1 MRWDPRSGSTNREN
15 MSLLIILRTDK
26 FDVNAETP
34 ISEENPYRGESILQ
48 WLAARGPNE
57 LAVENISSG
66 GAGWESSIDFRG
78 ASSVVSTS
86 VSGADEGDTGLDR
99 EWQIQISKV
108 VPVLKALMGGSKVKA
123 DDTLVTYL
131 LALFARE
138 PAFRDVRIG

>member
-1 MRWDPRSGSTNREN
+1 M
-15 MSLLIILRTDK
+15 
-26 FDVNAETP
+26 
-34 ISEENPYRGESILQ
+34 
-48 WLAARGPNE
+48 
-57 LAVENISSG
+57 
-66 GAGWESSIDFRG
+66 
-78 ASSVVSTS
+78 VSTS